1 MTEIRLAAINKVLL
15 TGRLTRDAE
24 VRYTP
29 SGTPVAYF
37 SVANNRK
44 FRGRD
49 GEWSE
54 EATFV
59 NAVTMG
65 RGVEIFGDR
74 LKKGAAVFLE
84 GRLHTRTWQN
94 EQGARRQGLEV
105 IADRIQILDRP
116 EESGEGSKDEPG
128 GVEGE
133 LPF

>member
-1 MTEIRLAAINKVLL
+1 MSEVRLAAINKVLL

-37 SVANNRK
+37 NVASNRK
-44 FRGRD
+44 FRDLEGQ
-49 GEWSE
+49 WME

-59 NAVTMG
+59 NVVTMG
-65 RGVEIFGDR
+65 RGVELFGDR
-74 LKKGAAVFLE
+74 LVKGTAVFIE
-84 GRLHTRTWQN
+84 GRLHTRSWQN
-94 EQGARRQGLEV
+94 EQGARRQSLEV
-105 IADRIQILDRP
+105 IADRIQVLDRP
-116 EESGEGSKDEPG
+116 PEAGEPSKEAG